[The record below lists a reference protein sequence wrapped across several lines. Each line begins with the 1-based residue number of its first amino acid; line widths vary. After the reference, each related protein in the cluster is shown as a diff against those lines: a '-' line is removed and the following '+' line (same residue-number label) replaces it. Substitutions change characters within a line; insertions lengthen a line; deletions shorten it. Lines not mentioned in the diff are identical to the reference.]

1 MISGYLRLAVEFPH
15 RFSGSLDCL
24 EEYDMFDSVDAV
36 RLGEAIQKVSLPD
49 RSPYCC

>member
-1 MISGYLRLAVEFPH
+1 
-15 RFSGSLDCL
+15 L